1 MSASN
6 SMTSDASGIEEITSG
21 LNQTVLADH
30 TVTTSPAVAQST
42 NPAEMD
48 EIANCLGQTIL
59 GRNADQSFATLSI
72 RVEEAIEEENPK
84 AEGDPAGTA
93 EKGKGRQ
100 SKEEEEEID
109 ALGAAWCCCSLE
121 NGEEARA

>member
-1 MSASN
+1 
-6 SMTSDASGIEEITSG
+6 MTSDASGIEEITSG

-30 TVTTSPAVAQST
+30 TVTTSLAVAQST

-109 ALGAAWCCCSLE
+109 ALGAAWCFCSLE
-121 NGEEARA
+121 NDEEARA